1 MSLFQLMFVT
11 NHISTFLVMWLLVT
25 SVLRDSISLTY
36 CFYHISFKIFSK
48 KWRCPYYCFNNLFG
62 AILMFFRTY
71 EYTISSM
78 TKCCHLNGYDF
89 IKHCLLISFDMFV
102 NINKYLYILYIFAC
116 YLFLLPC
123 IYSRTLAHVA
133 TVTCWLYPTL
143 NKFYL
148 ILSILTYLKHTNAQ
162 WTGNAKNYLNIF
174 RIWFAQLQR
183 VCCILRSYKLFDQ
196 FTSSLPN
203 LPLHFEVWWF
213 ECWLYYCLVLLLGA
227 PFHFH
232 LGQS

>member
-1 MSLFQLMFVT
+1 M
-11 NHISTFLVMWLLVT
+11 T
-25 SVLRDSISLTY
+25 SVLLDSIRLTY

-48 KWRCPYYCFNNLFG
+48 KWRCPYIVSIIYSELYWCL
-62 AILMFFRTY
+62 LRTHDY
-71 EYTISSM
+71 RISSL

-116 YLFLLPC
+116 YLFYCLC

-148 ILSILTYLKHTNAQ
+148 ILSYLIL
-162 WTGNAKNYLNIF
+162 G
-174 RIWFAQLQR
+174 R
-183 VCCILRSYKLFDQ
+183 VK
-196 FTSSLPN
+196 
-203 LPLHFEVWWF
+203 
-213 ECWLYYCLVLLLGA
+213 LLLWLRDVIR
-227 PFHFH
+227 FTCKENT
-232 LGQS
+232 

>member
-1 MSLFQLMFVT
+1 M
-11 NHISTFLVMWLLVT
+11 T
-25 SVLRDSISLTY
+25 SVLLDSIRLTY

-48 KWRCPYYCFNNLFG
+48 KWRCPYIVSIIYSELYWCL
-62 AILMFFRTY
+62 LRTHDY
-71 EYTISSM
+71 RISSL

-116 YLFLLPC
+116 YLFYCLC

-148 ILSILTYLKHTNAQ
+148 ILSYLI
-162 WTGNAKNYLNIF
+162 TGHFWGESEPEQAPGL
-174 RIWFAQLQR
+174 LQFQQ
-183 VCCILRSYKLFDQ
+183 VTGYNKLF
-196 FTSSLPN
+196 SIWVSL
-203 LPLHFEVWWF
+203 LPLGIAATGPE
-213 ECWLYYCLVLLLGA
+213 
-227 PFHFH
+227 
-232 LGQS
+232 